1 MATKGPLSK
10 RHRPLRTCIICRTK
24 IEKNLLVRIIVSC
37 NYGICIDKYQ
47 NKNGRGS
54 YICKKSKCQNKKGLR
69 DQLSNHLQTNIPLKS
84 WSLFAEELVE
94 K

>member
-10 RHRPLRTCIICRTK
+10 RHSPLRTCIICRTK
-24 IEKNLLVRIIVSC
+24 IEKNLLVRIVVSG
-37 NYGICIDKYQ
+37 NHGICIDKAQ
-47 NKNGRGS
+47 KINGRGT
-54 YICKKSKCQNKKGLR
+54 YICKKLKCQEKKGLK
-69 DQLSNHLQTNIPLKS
+69 DQLSNRLRTNKPLES

>member
-1 MATKGPLSK
+1 M
-10 RHRPLRTCIICRTK
+10 
-24 IEKNLLVRIIVSC
+24 VRIIVSG
-37 NYGICIDKYQ
+37 NHGICIDKYQ

-54 YICKKSKCQNKKGLR
+54 YICKKSKCQNKKGLK
-69 DQLSNHLQTNIPLKS
+69 DQLSNYLQTNIPLKS

>member
-24 IEKNLLVRIIVSC
+24 IEKNLLVRIVVSG
-37 NYGICIDKYQ
+37 NRGICIDKYQ
-47 NKNGRGS
+47 NK
-54 YICKKSKCQNKKGLR
+54 KGLK
-69 DQLSNHLQTNIPLKS
+69 DQLSKYLQTNIPLES